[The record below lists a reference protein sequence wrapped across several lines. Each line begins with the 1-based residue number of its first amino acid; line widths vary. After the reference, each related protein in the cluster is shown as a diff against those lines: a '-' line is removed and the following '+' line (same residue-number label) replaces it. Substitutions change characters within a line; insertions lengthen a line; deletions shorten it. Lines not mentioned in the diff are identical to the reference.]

1 MLSISWPSPDLD
13 LELLHV
19 TSTDDSL
26 FLAVKRSSTS
36 VSCPGCSTLSHRK
49 YSQYSRKVQDLS
61 IGSKSVILLL
71 ITRKWFCEE
80 LECPLKIFTE
90 RYNWLSPN
98 GRRTARAEEVLRKLA
113 FSTSCLSAEKVAK
126 SIHLP
131 VSHDTLLNLV
141 RQTQIEPEVYPFC
154 RDR

>member
-36 VSCPGCSTLSHRK
+36 ASCPGCSTLSHRK
-49 YSQYSRKVQDLS
+49 HSQYSRKVQDLP

-71 ITRKWFCEE
+71 ITRK
-80 LECPLKIFTE
+80 
-90 RYNWLSPN
+90 R
-98 GRRTARAEEVLRKLA
+98 
-113 FSTSCLSAEKVAK
+113 
-126 SIHLP
+126 
-131 VSHDTLLNLV
+131 
-141 RQTQIEPEVYPFC
+141 
-154 RDR
+154 